1 MDTNIIHTGDCLQVS
16 EKIPSGSVDMI
27 LTDPPY
33 GTMKGVDSID
43 GWDSEEVD
51 WDTAIPPES
60 LIATSERLLRKGGR
74 AIFFSQEPFTSN
86 LVSSD
91 TATLPF
97 SYRMVWKKDVH
108 GNTLLSNVA
117 PVNLF
122 EDIVVFTKS
131 YDSEGKHPLRSY
143 SKQLLEYI
151 GHSLNDINKDLGHRG
166 AEHFFYVESSQFE
179 LCTRETYTELIGE
192 YSIDDMDGF
201 KDYDTIEAIDRGYK
215 QQHQPVFNLP
225 EGQKTKHN
233 VLEYS
238 KPHEGKHPTQ
248 KPVPL
253 LADLIKTFTNSGDLV
268 VDLTTGSGSTC
279 VACRQQNRQYI
290 GIEKDE
296 EYAEIARVRTGENP
310 QDPTVLRSDSNQTGL
325 EAYEVTQ

>member
-16 EKIPSGSVDMI
+16 ERIPSGSVDLI

-43 GWDSEEVD
+43 GWDSDEVD
-51 WDTAIPPES
+51 WDDAIPPEK
-60 LIATSERLLRKGGR
+60 LIEISERILRKGGR
-74 AIFFSQEPFTSN
+74 AVFFSQEPYTSTMIGEA
-86 LVSSD
+86 
-91 TATLPF
+91 TANLPF
-97 SYRMVWKKDVH
+97 SYRMVWEKNVH

-117 PVNLF
+117 PVNMF

-131 YDSEGKHPLRSY
+131 YDSEGNHPLRSY

-179 LCTRETYTELIGE
+179 LCTRETYTELIEE
-192 YSIDDMDGF
+192 YSINNMDGF
-201 KDYDTIEAIDRGYK
+201 KQYSEIKNIAERYK
-215 QQHQPVFNLP
+215 PVFNLP
-225 EGQKTKHN
+225 DGESVKKN

-296 EYAEIARVRTGENP
+296 EYAEIARVRTGEDP

-325 EAYEVTQ
+325 EAYKVTQ